1 MAFVSSTGPITGPG
15 TDQITGPGTGQIT
28 GPPSGAITSPAI
40 GPLTAHE
47 RYDFDR
53 NGFLVRRGAL
63 DRATVTRLLDL
74 IAQQGYPQPGPTITS
89 QRFHGFLH
97 ADPQFRNLLD
107 HDAVREPLME
117 LCGNELRLD
126 HCYGIAMAPGTS
138 GLGLHG
144 GGTPHDP
151 AQYYRV
157 HDGRMFNGLVAVQWA
172 LVDHHLGDGG
182 FCCIPGSHRANFA
195 LPEPADPRWVLD
207 VPLNAGDV
215 LFFTEALTHG
225 TSTWTSSQTRYA
237 LFYKYAPG
245 HLAWGR
251 EYENEF
257 HLPELRSL
265 LTERQQLLLQS
276 PAVWPFTPLL
286 PDQS

>member
-1 MAFVSSTGPITGPG
+1 MASATPNGPLVS
-15 TDQITGPGTGQIT
+15 
-28 GPPSGAITSPAI
+28 

-53 NGFLVRRGAL
+53 NGFVVRRGAL
-63 DRATVTRLLDL
+63 DRDTTNELLAL
-74 IAQQGYPQPGPTITS
+74 LHAQGYPDPGPSIPS
-89 QRFHGFLH
+89 QRFHGFLR
-97 ADPQFRNLLD
+97 ADARFRELLD
-107 HDAVREPLME
+107 HDAVREPLIE
-117 LCGNELRLD
+117 LCGAELRLD
-126 HCYGIAMAPGTS
+126 HCYGIAMAPGTG

-157 HDGRMFNGLVAVQWA
+157 HDGQMFNGLVAVQWA
-172 LVDHHLGDGG
+172 LVDHAPGEGG

-195 LPEPADPRWVLD
+195 LPEPADPSWVVEIALH
-207 VPLNAGDV
+207 AGDV

-225 TSTWTSSQTRYA
+225 TSTWTAPHIRYS

-251 EYENEF
+251 EYEKEF
-257 HLPELRSL
+257 HAPELRDL
-265 LTERQQLLLQS
+265 LTARQRLLLQS
-276 PAVWPFTPLL
+276 PAVWPFTSIT
-286 PDQS
+286 DAAITDAAITDATAQKDTDRG